1 MGVNIDPCS
10 NPEAVVQG
18 SDVLLVA
25 TNSKVPVFDPGTMEP
40 GLHVNSMGRPS
51 ELDTDVYRRAEL
63 TVLGDKNQE
72 LNLYLRG
79 GYVQPLIE
87 LKEEKGFWQRVLEL
101 GDVVCGRGG
110 RRNRN
115 EITVFRESQGG
126 WGDVA
131 LANSVLARA
140 KELGLGREI
149 SF

>member
-1 MGVNIDPCS
+1 MD
-10 NPEAVVQG
+10 
-18 SDVLLVA
+18 
-25 TNSKVPVFDPGTMEP
+25 
-40 GLHVNSMGRPS
+40 
-51 ELDTDVYRRAEL
+51 
-63 TVLGDKNQE
+63 
-72 LNLYLRG
+72 LRG